1 MKISIEN
8 FNKVVPNNPIEA
20 ENFIYNNEVEL
31 TQLGLIEEFD
41 EMVEYYKNE
50 WYNDQMINEIRT
62 SFLKMDYESY

>member
-8 FNKVVPNNPIEA
+8 FESIVPNNPTEA

-31 TQLGLIEEFD
+31 TQLGLINEFD

-62 SFLKMDYESY
+62 SFLNRIL